1 MRSPPPVPPLRE
13 DVGVK
18 RLQSPSGPRFVVED
32 PVRRIRLP
40 IDALTLALVE
50 ELASDAA
57 MTQDQLAEAIGAP
70 RVELQRRVRWL
81 ARQSL
86 LETPRAADQLRV
98 HLAGV
103 EEPGD
108 AAGDDTLVTA
118 TADAAAFDPATVTL
132 RYPEGLRHG
141 CVACGACCHGTDV
154 GPLKPDDIARVR
166 AIDWTP
172 HLPAD
177 VRPDDWMQAVALPTA
192 AGEQTIT
199 LMGQRHGRCVFLGAD
214 KLCVIHKVAGMAQK
228 PTICRQFPYTFTR
241 TGTGIDVSFSM
252 ECRKW
257 WTAKQ
262 HGRPV
267 AEDEAGIRRLIAEG
281 GPVLALP
288 NPVPLSD
295 GLDATAD
302 EWLAIRESMVANL
315 FGVQTISGLVGAVVD
330 PVREAVASRMDG
342 YRESEVFAER
352 EAWGVLAAEPE
363 DQVAGFFDRC
373 GALREAIADGI
384 DQIADAEDA
393 RGRAAEADRA
403 RRFAWAFQALLAGRR
418 ADDPLR
424 FEHEL
429 ELWRD
434 MALAACYAH
443 EPVRRGGL
451 VLGTA
456 TLAMR
461 LLVGP
466 LLAGM
471 LAEAS
476 LRGRISEQDATDALV
491 LVTKV
496 PRGTAYEQLIARHRK
511 AWVETFFHGAGALAC
526 GAAPGAVPDWLL

>member
-1 MRSPPPVPPLRE
+1 MRSSPPVPPLRE

-40 IDALTLALVE
+40 IDELTLALVQ
-50 ELASDAA
+50 ELAADAA
-57 MTQDQLAEAIGAP
+57 MTQDELAEAIGAP

-98 HLAGV
+98 HLALV
-103 EEPGD
+103 P
-108 AAGDDTLVTA
+108 DTEGE
-118 TADAAAFDPATVTL
+118 ADAPKATAAFDPATVPL
-132 RYPEGLRHG
+132 HYPEGLRHG

-166 AIDWTP
+166 AIDWSP

-177 VRPDDWMQAVALPTA
+177 VTPDAWMHETTLPTA
-192 AGEQTIT
+192 AGEKTIT

-214 KLCVIHKVAGMAQK
+214 KLCVIHKVAGAEQK

-241 TGTGIDVSFSM
+241 TASGIDVSFSM

-262 HGRPV
+262 NGKPV

-288 NPVPLSD
+288 SPVPFSE
-295 GLDATAD
+295 GFDATTA
-302 EWLAIRESMVANL
+302 EWLAIREKMIANL

-330 PVREAVASRMDG
+330 PVREAVAGRLDG
-342 YRESEVFAER
+342 YRESEAFGER

-363 DQVAGFFDRC
+363 DQVARFFDRC
-373 GALREAIADGI
+373 GALREAIVDGI
-384 DQIADAEDA
+384 DQIADAEEA
-393 RGRAAEADRA
+393 RERPAEADRA

-456 TLAMR
+456 MLAMR

-466 LLAGM
+466 LLAAM
-471 LAEAS
+471 LAETS
-476 LRGRISEQDATDALV
+476 LRGRVSEQDATDALV
-491 LVTKV
+491 LVTKI
-496 PRGTAYEQLIARHRK
+496 PRGTAYEQLVAKHRK
-511 AWVETFFHGAGALAC
+511 PWVETFFHGAAVLAR
-526 GAAPGAVPDWLL
+526 GEGPTAVPDWWP